1 MRVSLDFYRSRN
13 MSETSKIELLAPAGN
28 LEIFYSVID
37 AGADAVYLGGELFGA
52 RAYAT
57 NFSNEEIITAIHY
70 AHLLNRKVYL
80 TINTLVKNE
89 ELNEQLFSYLQP
101 FYEEGLDAVIVQ
113 DLGVAAFIHENFPLL
128 DLHASTQLSITS
140 AYGAQFLQD
149 LGFTRIVPA
158 RELSLTEIASIQESC
173 SIEIESFIHGA
184 MCYCYSGQCLFSS
197 LLGGRSGNRG
207 RCTQPCRLPYD
218 LLDEDKHLI
227 EKEKYIL
234 SMNDMNTLPILDQLL
249 SSGICSFKIEGR
261 MKQKEYAQGV
271 VRVYRQFI
279 DHILIQH
286 QDLSQK
292 EIKKGVAQLTAYGC
306 RSGFSTGYYEHY
318 NGSSMITMKNAS
330 YSSDLSKSDTD
341 LLIMPAKIA
350 INGTLTALVGQP
362 LKLQIQIEGTDY
374 SVSFEG
380 PIVEAAQNAPATKEQ
395 LQEKLAQINDTVFL
409 FKNLDLQL
417 DSNAFVPASILKRLR
432 RQAIDELEQQLLAK
446 DKRVASMP
454 VVAPSKETAS
464 DIFEQTFFVQKAE
477 QLKVILKKAQP
488 SQIVV
493 SYDLWK
499 QKKEIILE
507 QMKLA
512 PTFSFYLELPWI
524 FREQTIQ
531 QLTQPLFLSDL
542 KYFTGVQV
550 NSLDGLGFSKKL
562 KEQGLQI
569 MCGPHLYQM
578 NDWSSHFLDS
588 IADTVTLPYE
598 LNKKELWGLH
608 NKNALLTIYGYLP
621 LMISAQCVFRSLE
634 RCNHSHQ
641 AGYLKDRYDKLFY
654 VETSCIQCNN
664 IIYNSEPLCLLQ
676 HYQTLTEHGF
686 HHFRLDFH
694 MESEQQVEEVL
705 QLMDRCLKQQ
715 PMKASD
721 IPFSYTNGH
730 FKRGVE

>member
-1 MRVSLDFYRSRN
+1 

-89 ELNEQLFSYLQP
+89 ELNEQLFPYLQP

-218 LLDEDKHLI
+218 LLDEEKHLI

-362 LKLQIQIEGTDY
+362 LK
-374 SVSFEG
+374 
-380 PIVEAAQNAPATKEQ
+380 
-395 LQEKLAQINDTVFL
+395 
-409 FKNLDLQL
+409 
-417 DSNAFVPASILKRLR
+417 
-432 RQAIDELEQQLLAK
+432 
-446 DKRVASMP
+446 
-454 VVAPSKETAS
+454 
-464 DIFEQTFFVQKAE
+464 
-477 QLKVILKKAQP
+477 
-488 SQIVV
+488 
-493 SYDLWK
+493 
-499 QKKEIILE
+499 
-507 QMKLA
+507 
-512 PTFSFYLELPWI
+512 
-524 FREQTIQ
+524 
-531 QLTQPLFLSDL
+531 
-542 KYFTGVQV
+542 
-550 NSLDGLGFSKKL
+550 
-562 KEQGLQI
+562 
-569 MCGPHLYQM
+569 
-578 NDWSSHFLDS
+578 
-588 IADTVTLPYE
+588 
-598 LNKKELWGLH
+598 
-608 NKNALLTIYGYLP
+608 
-621 LMISAQCVFRSLE
+621 
-634 RCNHSHQ
+634 
-641 AGYLKDRYDKLFY
+641 
-654 VETSCIQCNN
+654 
-664 IIYNSEPLCLLQ
+664 
-676 HYQTLTEHGF
+676 
-686 HHFRLDFH
+686 
-694 MESEQQVEEVL
+694 
-705 QLMDRCLKQQ
+705 
-715 PMKASD
+715 
-721 IPFSYTNGH
+721 
-730 FKRGVE
+730 

>member
-13 MSETSKIELLAPAGN
+13 MNETSKVELLAPAGS
-28 LEIFYSVID
+28 LEIFYSVIA
-37 AGADAVYLGGELFGA
+37 AGADAVYLGGDLFGA

-57 NFSNEEIITAIHY
+57 NFSREEIITAIHY
-70 AHLLNRKVYL
+70 AHLLDRKVYL

-89 ELNEQLFSYLQP
+89 ELNNQLYSYIQP

-140 AYGAQFLQD
+140 SYGAQVLKD

-158 RELSLTEIASIQESC
+158 RELSFEEIVSIRKNC
-173 SIEIESFIHGA
+173 NIEIESFIHGA

-227 EKEKYIL
+227 ESEKYIL

-271 VRVYRQFI
+271 VHVYRRFI
-279 DHILIQH
+279 DQIVTQNQNLTK
-286 QDLSQK
+286 K
-292 EIKKGVAQLTAYGC
+292 EIQKGVTQLTAYGC
-306 RSGFSTGYYEHY
+306 RSGFSTGYYEQY
-318 NGSSMITMKNAS
+318 NGSSMITMNNAS
-330 YSSDLSKSDTD
+330 YSSDLSKIDSDLSIT
-341 LLIMPAKIA
+341 PAELA
-350 INGTLTALVGQP
+350 ITGTLTALVGQP
-362 LKLQIQIEGTDY
+362 LKLLIQIDGTNH
-374 SVSFEG
+374 SVSLEG
-380 PIVEAAQNAPATKEQ
+380 PIVEAAQKAPATREQ
-395 LQEKLAQINDTVFL
+395 LQEKLTQINDTVFR
-409 FKNLDLQL
+409 FKTIDLRL

-432 RQAIDELEQQLLAK
+432 RQAIEELEQQLLAK
-446 DKRVASMP
+446 DKRIVSTP
-454 VVAPSKETAS
+454 VVNPAIETAPTNY
-464 DIFEQTFFVQKAE
+464 EQIFFVQKTE
-477 QLKVILKKAQP
+477 QLEVILKKSQP
-488 SQIVV
+488 SQIIV

-499 QKKEIILE
+499 SDQARIIE
-507 QMKLA
+507 QIKLA
-512 PTFSFYLELPWI
+512 PTVEFYLDLPWVI
-524 FREQTIQ
+524 REQTIQ
-531 QLTQPLFLSDL
+531 QLTRPSFLSDL

-550 NSLDGLGFSKKL
+550 NSLDGLGFSKQL
-562 KEQGLQI
+562 KGQGLKV

-578 NDWSSHFLDS
+578 NDWSSYFLDS
-588 IADTVTLPYE
+588 IADKVTLPYE
-598 LNKKELWGLH
+598 LNKKELWGLQ

-634 RCNHSHQ
+634 RCKHSHQ

-686 HHFRLDFH
+686 HRFRLDFH

-705 QLMDRCLKQQ
+705 QLMERCLKKE
-715 PMKASD
+715 PIKASD